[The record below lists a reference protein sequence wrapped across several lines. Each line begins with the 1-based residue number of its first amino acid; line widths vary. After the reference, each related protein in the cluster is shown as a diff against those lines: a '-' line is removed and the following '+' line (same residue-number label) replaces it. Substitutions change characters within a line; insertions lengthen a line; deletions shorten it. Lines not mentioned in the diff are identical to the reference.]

1 MTAST
6 IADLETPTS
15 LFLKLRDFKP
25 AFLLESVTHG
35 EKVGRYSFIGLDPA
49 KTIEYHGE
57 GSLLELVQR
66 ELAAMGTVPAVRDC
80 PCSRVHEDVSK
91 TGTVPPRKRRAGD
104 SPLLGLVGAIAFENV
119 HEFLPTG
126 VAREGRSD
134 QPLAA
139 FVVPRAV
146 LTFDHA
152 ARRISL
158 SHADG
163 DAAAKELLAEIR
175 TAMAL
180 PVGELPS
187 GKYSEPKPSIG
198 EPDFHAMVERA
209 KEHIAVGDIFQVVL
223 SLAFEGETDLHPY
236 QVYRALRH
244 LNPSPYLYY
253 FDFGDYQVIGS
264 SPEALVKLEQG
275 DLTIRPIAGTR
286 KRGATDEED
295 TALEA
300 DLRADAKELAEH
312 NMLVDLARNDVGRV
326 AEIGSVR
333 VPDLRTVERYS
344 HVMHICSSV
353 TGKLSESKSPLDA
366 FVSAFPAGTVSG
378 APKIR
383 ALQII
388 DELEPNPRGFY
399 AGSVGYFTAHG
410 DFDQAITIR
419 TIVMSEG
426 RYSAQAG
433 AGIVADSV
441 PENEYQEI
449 CNKAAALLKAL
460 EFARDEL

>member
-35 EKVGRYSFIGLDPA
+35 EKVGRYSFIGLDPV

-57 GSLLELVQR
+57 GSLR
-66 ELAAMGTVPAVRDC
+66 ELIERETEAA
-80 PCSRVHEDVSK
+80 K
-91 TGTVPPRKRRAGD
+91 
-104 SPLLGLVGAIAFENV
+104 SPLGLVGAIAFENV
-119 HEFLPTG
+119 HELLPTG
-126 VAREGRSD
+126 IKGSGTSLRSEPAPVS
-134 QPLAA
+134 PLAA

-158 SHADG
+158 DHADG
-163 DAAAKELLAEIR
+163 PDAAAKLLAEIR

-180 PVGELPS
+180 PVPELPQ
-187 GKYSEPKPSIG
+187 GGDYTEPNATID
-198 EPDFHAMVERA
+198 EPAFTKMVEQA
-209 KEHIAVGDIFQVVL
+209 KEYIAAGDIFQVVL
-223 SLAFEGETDLHPY
+223 SLAFEGETSLHPY

-253 FDFGDYQVIGS
+253 LDFGAYQVIGS
-264 SPEALVKLEQG
+264 SPEALVKLQG
-275 DLTIRPIAGTR
+275 GELTIRPIAGTR
-286 KRGATDEED
+286 RRGADDAED
-295 TALEA
+295 AALEA
-300 DLRADAKELAEH
+300 ELRSDAKELAEH

-333 VPDLRTVERYS
+333 VPDLRVIERYS

-353 TGKLSESKSPLDA
+353 TGRLKADPLDA
-366 FVSAFPAGTVSG
+366 FASAFPAGTVSG

-388 DELEPNPRGFY
+388 NELEPRPRGFY
-399 AGSVGYFTAHG
+399 AGSVGYFTPGG

-419 TIVMSEG
+419 TIVMNNG

-441 PENEYQEI
+441 PANEYQEI
-449 CNKAAALLKAL
+449 RNKAAALLKAL

>member
-35 EKVGRYSFIGLDPA
+35 EKVGRYSFIGLDPV
-49 KTIEYHGE
+49 KTIEYRGE
-57 GSLLELVQR
+57 GELRALIER
-66 ELAAMGTVPAVRDC
+66 ELAALNPGAPGL
-80 PCSRVHEDVSK
+80 
-91 TGTVPPRKRRAGD
+91 TGA
-104 SPLLGLVGAIAFENV
+104 LVGAIACENV
-119 HEFLPTG
+119 HEMLPTG
-126 VAREGRSD
+126 VARRGRAD
-134 QPLAA
+134 QPLAS

-152 ARRISL
+152 ARRITL
-158 SHADG
+158 DHADG
-163 DAAAKELLAEIR
+163 PDAAAGLLADIR

-180 PVGELPS
+180 PIPNLPAGGEFT
-187 GKYSEPKPSIG
+187 EPAATIS
-198 EPDFHAMVERA
+198 EPDFKTMVERA
-209 KEHIAVGDIFQVVL
+209 KEHITAGDIFQVVL

-253 FDFGDYQVIGS
+253 LDFGSYQIIGS
-264 SPEALVKLEQG
+264 SPEALVRLQDGKLS
-275 DLTIRPIAGTR
+275 IRPIAGTR
-286 KRGATDEED
+286 KRGANDEED
-295 TALEA
+295 AALEA

-333 VPDLRTVERYS
+333 VPDLRAVERYS

-353 TGKLSESKSPLDA
+353 TGTLAGRASPLDA
-366 FVSAFPAGTVSG
+366 FASAFPAGTVSG

-388 DELEPNPRGFY
+388 NELEPNPRGFY
-399 AGSVGYFTAHG
+399 AGSVGYFTAAG

-419 TIVMSEG
+419 TIVMNNG

-441 PENEYQEI
+441 PANEYQEI
-449 CNKAAALLKAL
+449 RNKAAALLKAL

>member
-35 EKVGRYSFIGLDPA
+35 EKVGRYSFIGLDPV
-49 KTIEYHGE
+49 KTIEYRGE
-57 GSLLELVQR
+57 GGLRELIER
-66 ELAAMGTVPAVRDC
+66 ELATA
-80 PCSRVHEDVSK
+80 S
-91 TGTVPPRKRRAGD
+91 
-104 SPLLGLVGAIAFENV
+104 SPLGLVGAIAFENV
-119 HEFLPTG
+119 HELLPTG
-126 VAREGRSD
+126 IKGSGTSLRSEPD
-134 QPLAA
+134 PVSPLAA

-158 SHADG
+158 DHADG
-163 DAAAKELLAEIR
+163 PEAAAKLLAEIR

-180 PVGELPS
+180 PVPELPQ
-187 GKYSEPKPSIG
+187 GGNYTEPRATLDEAAFSS
-198 EPDFHAMVERA
+198 MVERA
-209 KEHIAVGDIFQVVL
+209 KEYIAAGDIFQVVL
-223 SLAFEGETDLHPY
+223 SLAFEGETSLHPY

-253 FDFGDYQVIGS
+253 LDFGAYQVIGS
-264 SPEALVKLEQG
+264 SPEALVKLQDGE
-275 DLTIRPIAGTR
+275 LTIRPIAGTR
-286 KRGATDEED
+286 RRGADDAED
-295 TALEA
+295 AALEA
-300 DLRADAKELAEH
+300 ELRSDAKELAEH

-333 VPDLRTVERYS
+333 VRDLRVIERYS

-353 TGKLSESKSPLDA
+353 TGRLEASPLEA
-366 FVSAFPAGTVSG
+366 FASAFPAGTVSG

-388 DELEPNPRGFY
+388 NELEPRPRGFY
-399 AGSVGYFTAHG
+399 AGSVGYFTAGG

-419 TIVMSEG
+419 TIVMNNG

-441 PENEYQEI
+441 PANEYQEI
-449 CNKAAALLKAL
+449 RNKAAALLKAL
-460 EFARDEL
+460 EFAKAEL

>member
-15 LFLKLRDFKP
+15 LFLKLHKFKP

-35 EKVGRYSFIGLDPA
+35 EKVGRYSFIGLDPI
-49 KTIEYHGE
+49 KTVEYRGE
-57 GSLLELVQR
+57 GSLLELVKQ
-66 ELAAMGTVPAVRDC
+66 ELAGLDASTPGL
-80 PCSRVHEDVSK
+80 
-91 TGTVPPRKRRAGD
+91 TG
-104 SPLLGLVGAIAFENV
+104 GLVGAIAFENV

-126 VAREGRSD
+126 VAREGRTD

-163 DAAAKELLAEIR
+163 DEAAKELLAEIR

-180 PVGELPS
+180 PIGKLPS
-187 GKYSEPKPSIG
+187 GGNFTEPAPSIS
-198 EPDFHAMVERA
+198 ELDFTAMVERA
-209 KEHIAVGDIFQVVL
+209 KEHIAAGDIFQVVL
-223 SLAFEGETDLHPY
+223 SLAFEGEIDLHPY

-253 FDFGDYQVIGS
+253 FDFGDYQIIGS
-264 SPEALVKLEQG
+264 SPEALVKLNEG
-275 DLTIRPIAGTR
+275 ELTIRPIAGTR
-286 KRGATDEED
+286 KRGQTDEED
-295 TALEA
+295 AALEA
-300 DLRADAKELAEH
+300 ELQTDAKELAEH

-333 VPDLRTVERYS
+333 VPDLRAVERYS

-353 TGKLSESKSPLDA
+353 TGKLAATKTPQDA
-366 FVSAFPAGTVSG
+366 FTSAFPAGTVSG

-388 DELEPNPRGFY
+388 SELEPAPRGFY
-399 AGSVGYFTAHG
+399 AGSVGYFTSQG

-419 TIVMSEG
+419 TIVMNKG
-426 RYSAQAG
+426 RFSVQAG

-441 PENEYQEI
+441 PASEYQEI
-449 CNKAAALLKAL
+449 RNKAAALLKAL
-460 EFARDEL
+460 QFAKEEL

>member
-35 EKVGRYSFIGLDPA
+35 EKVGRYSFIGLDPV
-49 KTIEYHGE
+49 KTIEYRGD
-57 GSLLELVQR
+57 GSLRELIQR
-66 ELAAMGTVPAVRDC
+66 ELATLDKSAPGL
-80 PCSRVHEDVSK
+80 
-91 TGTVPPRKRRAGD
+91 TGA
-104 SPLLGLVGAIAFENV
+104 LVGAIACENV
-119 HEFLPTG
+119 HEMLPTG
-126 VAREGRSD
+126 VAREGRAQRGPGRPD

-152 ARRISL
+152 ARRITL
-158 SHADG
+158 DHADG
-163 DAAAKELLAEIR
+163 ADAARSLLAEVR

-180 PVGELPS
+180 PIPALPE
-187 GKYSEPKPSIG
+187 GGTYTEPAATISEP
-198 EPDFHAMVERA
+198 EFHAMVERA
-209 KEHIAVGDIFQVVL
+209 KEHITAGDIFQVVL

-253 FDFGDYQVIGS
+253 LDFGSYQIIGS
-264 SPEALVKLEQG
+264 SPEALVRLQG
-275 DLTIRPIAGTR
+275 GELSIRPIAGTR
-286 KRGATDEED
+286 KRGADDAED
-295 TALEA
+295 AALEA

-333 VPDLRTVERYS
+333 VPDLRAIERYS

-353 TGKLSESKSPLDA
+353 TGRLAERSSPLDA
-366 FVSAFPAGTVSG
+366 FASAFPAGTVSG

-388 DELEPNPRGFY
+388 NDLEPKPRGFY
-399 AGSVGYFTAHG
+399 AGSVGYFTAAG

-419 TIVMSEG
+419 TIVMNNG

-433 AGIVADSV
+433 AGIVAESV
-441 PENEYQEI
+441 PASEYQEI
-449 CNKAAALLKAL
+449 RNKAAALLKAL

>member
-35 EKVGRYSFIGLDPA
+35 EKVGRYSFIGLDPI
-49 KTIEYHGE
+49 KTVEFRGG
-57 GSLLELVQR
+57 GSLRELIER
-66 ELAAMGTVPAVRDC
+66 ELAALDA
-80 PCSRVHEDVSK
+80 SRPGL
-91 TGTVPPRKRRAGD
+91 TG
-104 SPLLGLVGAIAFENV
+104 GLVGAIAYENV
-119 HEFLPTG
+119 HELLPTG
-126 VAREGRSD
+126 LAPVGRTD
-134 QPLAA
+134 QPLAS
-139 FVVPRAV
+139 FVVPHAV

-152 ARRISL
+152 AGRISL
-158 SHADG
+158 EHADG
-163 DAAAKELLAEIR
+163 EEAALDMLSRIR
-175 TAMAL
+175 SAMSGDPGSGAL
-180 PVGELPS
+180 PLPQFPEA
-187 GKYSEPKPSIG
+187 GDYSEPAPSIS
-198 EPDFHAMVERA
+198 EPDFTKMVERA
-209 KEHIAVGDIFQVVL
+209 KEHIAAGDIFQVVL
-223 SLAFEGETDLHPY
+223 SLAFEGTTDLHPY

-253 FDFGDYQVIGS
+253 FDFGGCQIIGS
-264 SPEALVKLEQG
+264 SPEALVKLNEG
-275 DLTIRPIAGTR
+275 ELSIRPIAGTR
-286 KRGATDEED
+286 PRGSNDDE
-295 TALEA
+295 
-300 DLRADAKELAEH
+300 DLAFETELRGDAKELAEH

-333 VPDLRTVERYS
+333 VPDLRVIERYS

-353 TGKLSESKSPLDA
+353 TGKLSETAKPLDA
-366 FVSAFPAGTVSG
+366 FASAFPAGTVSG

-388 DELEPNPRGFY
+388 NELEPSPRGFY
-399 AGSVGYFTAHG
+399 AGSVGYFTAAG

-419 TIVMSEG
+419 TIVMNNG

-441 PENEYQEI
+441 PASEYQEI
-449 CNKAAALLKAL
+449 RNKAAALLKAL
-460 EFARDEL
+460 QFAKEEL

>member
-25 AFLLESVTHG
+25 AFLLESVTHA
-35 EKVGRYSFIGLDPA
+35 EKVGRYSFIGLDPI

-57 GSLLELVQR
+57 GSLLDLIKR
-66 ELAAMGTVPAVRDC
+66 ELASLDASTPGL
-80 PCSRVHEDVSK
+80 
-91 TGTVPPRKRRAGD
+91 TG
-104 SPLLGLVGAIAFENV
+104 GLVGAIAFENV

-126 VAREGRSD
+126 VAREGRPD

-163 DAAAKELLAEIR
+163 AAAANELLARIR

-180 PVGELPS
+180 PIGELPS
-187 GKYSEPKPSIG
+187 GGTFSDPVATVSEP
-198 EPDFHAMVERA
+198 EFQRMVEQA
-209 KEHIAVGDIFQVVL
+209 KDHIAAGDIFQVVL
-223 SLAFEGETDLHPY
+223 SLAFEGETDLHPH

-253 FDFGDYQVIGS
+253 FDFGDYQIIGS
-264 SPEALVKLEQG
+264 SPEALVKLTDGE
-275 DLTIRPIAGTR
+275 LTIRPIAGTR
-286 KRGATDEED
+286 KRGATDAED
-295 TALEA
+295 AALEA
-300 DLRADAKELAEH
+300 DLRADAKELSEH

-333 VPDLRTVERYS
+333 VPDLRAIERYS

-353 TGKLSESKSPLDA
+353 TGRLASKSTPLDA

-383 ALQII
+383 ALRII
-388 DELEPNPRGFY
+388 NELEPNPRGFY
-399 AGSVGYFTAHG
+399 AGSVGYFTAQG

-419 TIVMSEG
+419 TIVMGKG

-441 PENEYQEI
+441 PANEYQEI
-449 CNKAAALLKAL
+449 RNKAAALLKSL
-460 EFARDEL
+460 KFAKEEL

>member
-15 LFLKLRDFKP
+15 LFLKLREFKP

-35 EKVGRYSFIGLDPA
+35 EKVGRYSFIGLDPV
-49 KTIEYHGE
+49 KTVEYRGEEGGLRALIE
-57 GSLLELVQR
+57 R
-66 ELAAMGTVPAVRDC
+66 ELSGLDASSPGL
-80 PCSRVHEDVSK
+80 
-91 TGTVPPRKRRAGD
+91 TG
-104 SPLLGLVGAIAFENV
+104 GLVGAIAYENV
-119 HEFLPTG
+119 HELLPTG
-126 VAREGRSD
+126 LAPNGRTD
-134 QPLAA
+134 QPLAS

-158 SHADG
+158 DHAEG
-163 DAAAKELLAEIR
+163 EEAARDLLSR
-175 TAMAL
+175 VRSAMAL
-180 PVGELPS
+180 PLPQFPES
-187 GKYSEPKPSIG
+187 GDYSEPVASIS
-198 EPDFHAMVERA
+198 EPDFTKMVERA
-209 KEHIAVGDIFQVVL
+209 KEHIAAGDIFQVVL
-223 SLAFEGETDLHPY
+223 SLAFEGTADLHPY

-253 FDFGDYQVIGS
+253 FDFGDYQIIGS
-264 SPEALVKLEQG
+264 SPEALVKLNEG
-275 DLTIRPIAGTR
+275 ELSIRPIAGTR
-286 KRGATDEED
+286 PRGANDEED
-295 TALEA
+295 LAFETE
-300 DLRADAKELAEH
+300 LRGDEKELAEH

-333 VPDLRTVERYS
+333 VPDLRVIERYS

-353 TGKLSESKSPLDA
+353 TGKLAERSNPLDA
-366 FVSAFPAGTVSG
+366 FASAFPAGTVSG

-388 DELEPNPRGFY
+388 NELEPSPRGFY
-399 AGSVGYFTAHG
+399 AGSVGYFTAAG

-419 TIVMSEG
+419 TIVMNDG

-433 AGIVADSV
+433 AGIVADSA
-441 PENEYQEI
+441 PASEYQEI
-449 CNKAAALLKAL
+449 RNKAAALLKAL
-460 EFARDEL
+460 QFAKEEL

>member
-35 EKVGRYSFIGLDPA
+35 EKVGRYSFIGLDPV
-49 KTIEYHGE
+49 KTIEYRGE
-57 GSLLELVQR
+57 GSLRDLIER
-66 ELAAMGTVPAVRDC
+66 ELAALALGRG
-80 PCSRVHEDVSK
+80 SS
-91 TGTVPPRKRRAGD
+91 
-104 SPLLGLVGAIAFENV
+104 LLGLVGAIAFENV
-119 HEFLPTG
+119 HELLPTG
-126 VAREGRSD
+126 IKGSGSRRVPDPFTGETGSGTSLRSEPD
-134 QPLAA
+134 PVSPLAA

-158 SHADG
+158 DHADG
-163 DAAAKELLAEIR
+163 PDAAAKLLAEIR

-180 PVGELPS
+180 PVPELPQ
-187 GKYSEPKPSIG
+187 GGDYTEPNATID
-198 EPDFHAMVERA
+198 EPAFTAMVERA
-209 KEHIAVGDIFQVVL
+209 QQHIAAGDIFQVVL
-223 SLAFEGETDLHPY
+223 SLAFEGETSLHPY

-253 FDFGDYQVIGS
+253 LDFGAYQVIGS
-264 SPEALVKLEQG
+264 SPEALVKLKGGE
-275 DLTIRPIAGTR
+275 LTIRPIAGTR
-286 KRGATDEED
+286 KRGADDAED
-295 TALEA
+295 ATLEA
-300 DLRADAKELAEH
+300 ELREDAKELAEH

-333 VPDLRTVERYS
+333 VPDLRVIERYS

-353 TGKLSESKSPLDA
+353 TGKLEASPLDA
-366 FVSAFPAGTVSG
+366 FASAFPAGTVSG

-388 DELEPNPRGFY
+388 NELEPRPRGFY
-399 AGSVGYFTAHG
+399 AGSVGYFTPGG

-419 TIVMSEG
+419 TIVMNNG

-441 PENEYQEI
+441 PANEYQEI
-449 CNKAAALLKAL
+449 RNKAAALLKAL
-460 EFARDEL
+460 EFAKAEL

>member
-15 LFLKLRDFKP
+15 LFLKLRDHKP

-35 EKVGRYSFIGLDPA
+35 EKVGRYSFIGLDPV
-49 KTIEYHGE
+49 KTIEYRGE
-57 GSLLELVQR
+57 EGGLRELIER
-66 ELAAMGTVPAVRDC
+66 ELASLDA
-80 PCSRVHEDVSK
+80 S
-91 TGTVPPRKRRAGD
+91 
-104 SPLLGLVGAIAFENV
+104 SPGLTSGLVGAIAYENV
-119 HEFLPTG
+119 HELLPTG
-126 VAREGRSD
+126 LSPSGRAD
-134 QPLAA
+134 QPLAS

-158 SHADG
+158 DHAEG
-163 DAAAKELLAEIR
+163 EEAAQALLSR
-175 TAMAL
+175 VRSAMAL
-180 PVGELPS
+180 PLPQFPES
-187 GKYSEPKPSIG
+187 GNYSEPVASIS
-198 EPDFHAMVERA
+198 EPDFTKMVELA
-209 KEHIAVGDIFQVVL
+209 KEHIAAGDIFQVVL

-253 FDFGDYQVIGS
+253 LDFGDYQIIGS
-264 SPEALVKLEQG
+264 SPEALVKLDEGQ
-275 DLTIRPIAGTR
+275 LSIRPIAGTR
-286 KRGATDEED
+286 PRGNDDEHD
-295 TALEA
+295 HALEEE
-300 DLRADAKELAEH
+300 LRSDAKELAEH

-326 AEIGSVR
+326 ADIGSVR
-333 VPDLRTVERYS
+333 VPDLRVIERYS

-353 TGKLSESKSPLDA
+353 TGKLAERSSPLDA
-366 FVSAFPAGTVSG
+366 FASAFPAGTVSG

-388 DELEPNPRGFY
+388 DELEPGPRGFY
-399 AGSVGYFTAHG
+399 AGSVGYFTAAG

-419 TIVMSEG
+419 TIVMNKG

-441 PENEYQEI
+441 PANEYQEI
-449 CNKAAALLKAL
+449 RNKAAALLKAL
-460 EFARDEL
+460 QFAKEEL